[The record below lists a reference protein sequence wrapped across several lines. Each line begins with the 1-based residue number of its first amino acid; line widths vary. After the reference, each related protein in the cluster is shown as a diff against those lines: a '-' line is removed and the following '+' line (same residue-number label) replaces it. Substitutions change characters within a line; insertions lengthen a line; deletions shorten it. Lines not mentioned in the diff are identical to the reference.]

1 MGFIPGG
8 IKQIRLIVSPAT
20 CFVKSQITLLVA
32 TTKGKLLLIFLLV
45 VLYVVLIGLFP
56 HPDKPTIKPK
66 MVVFN
71 KYVDSFFADIIDCN

>member
-1 MGFIPGG
+1 MANRNP
-8 IKQIRLIVSPAT
+8 RLKI
-20 CFVKSQITLLVA
+20 
-32 TTKGKLLLIFLLV
+32 IFLLV